1 MRDDPPRP
9 LKTASTQ
16 VLSENQVTRDVTAMI
31 QPRTIGV
38 LGASAARKTQGNG
51 VIFNLRKAGFS
62 GTIIPIH
69 PAAEIIDGLTVAP
82 SIDALPKDTDLVVVA
97 IPASNVTDALMQLD
111 QVGIG
116 SAMVFTN
123 GFTVEEEG
131 AFRQFASASRIT
143 IHGPNCMGV
152 INVSDG
158 VVLYPSLISDRV
170 KKGNVGLIAQ
180 SGSAA
185 ISLLNSTSVGFSKVL
200 TMGSEFQVTAPDY
213 MRWFAADDATKVIG
227 IILESIKD
235 PDAFASAVETLHDA
249 GKPVI
254 ALKVGRSDFGGRAV
268 QAHTGAMLSPSD
280 AYDCFLK
287 KLNVPTVSDYDELI
301 ASLECFSVCGGRTSG
316 LCLGIIG
323 ISGGETALA
332 CDLATEIGL
341 EIASFT
347 EETVTTISS
356 ALKGAT
362 GQNPFD
368 IGATVQH
375 TMELDKNAIRTILA
389 DPNVDM
395 VVAVQD
401 AQGTL
406 SASSFGRYM
415 GYVEAYGQLGQASG
429 KPLVVVSPSAENT
442 HPQISERLLPYHVPL
457 LRGLRSGLVGM
468 RNFGQHGAAMAE
480 RKGARQRPAKLGPD
494 QRAASLREELSRH
507 SGPIPGPIPWE
518 LAAALLRAYEIPI
531 VRAGLVRTKQEA
543 LDAAKGIGF
552 PLVLKIA
559 SPDIPHRSDVG
570 GVELGIADVD
580 ALRRAVDRMLE
591 KVRAAV
597 PQARIDGFEMQEQ
610 LTSWIEAVV
619 GFSAARPFRP
629 LTIVGTGGTLVEL
642 RKDRAV
648 RLSPVSEPEAMSMID
663 ETQLGKLLG
672 GYRNLIPRTPLDAL
686 AKVVSSISQLAVDFS
701 DRLSECDI
709 NPVLVRPGSGEIRV
723 VDALFIAHAAA
734 PSASR
739 GGPVQ

>member
-1 MRDDPPRP
+1 
-9 LKTASTQ
+9 
-16 VLSENQVTRDVTAMI
+16 
-31 QPRTIGV
+31 
-38 LGASAARKTQGNG
+38 
-51 VIFNLRKAGFS
+51 
-62 GTIIPIH
+62 
-69 PAAEIIDGLTVAP
+69 
-82 SIDALPKDTDLVVVA
+82 
-97 IPASNVTDALMQLD
+97 
-111 QVGIG
+111 
-116 SAMVFTN
+116 
-123 GFTVEEEG
+123 
-131 AFRQFASASRIT
+131 
-143 IHGPNCMGV
+143 MGV

-213 MRWFAADDATKVIG
+213 MRWFVADDETKVIG
-227 IILESIKD
+227 IILEAIKD

-287 KLNVPTVSDYDELI
+287 KLNVPTVTDYDELI
-301 ASLECFSVCGGRTSG
+301 ASLECFSVCGGRTTG
-316 LCLGIIG
+316 LRLGIIG

-362 GQNPFD
+362 GQNPID

-375 TMELDKNAIRTILA
+375 TMELDKNAIKTILA

-429 KPLVVVSPSAENT
+429 KPLVVMSPSAENT
-442 HPQISERLLPYHVPL
+442 HPQISEMLLPYHVPL
-457 LRGLRSGLVGM
+457 LRGLRSGLVAM
-468 RNFGQHGAAMAE
+468 RNFGQHGAAMAA
-480 RKGARQRPAKLGPD
+480 RKGARQRPAKLGPN
-494 QRAASLREELSRH
+494 QRAASLREELSRL
-507 SGPIPGPIPWE
+507 SGPIPWE
-518 LAAALLRAYEIPI
+518 LAVALLRAYEIPI
-531 VRAGLVRTKQEA
+531 VRSGFVRTKEEA
-543 LDAAKGIGF
+543 LDAAKRIGF

-570 GVELGIADVD
+570 GVELGIDDVH
-580 ALRRAVDRMLE
+580 ALRGAVDRMLE
-591 KVRAAV
+591 KVRATV
-597 PQARIDGFEMQEQ
+597 PEARIDGFEIQEQ

-619 GFSAARPFRP
+619 GYSAALPFTP

-642 RKDRAV
+642 CKDRAV
-648 RLSPVSEPEAMSMID
+648 GLSPVSEPEAMSMIN

-686 AKVVSSISQLAVDFS
+686 AKVVSSISQLAVYFS
-701 DRLSECDI
+701 DGLSECDI
-709 NPVLVRPGSGEIRV
+709 NPVFVRPGSGEVRV
-723 VDALFIAHAAA
+723 VDALFIA
-734 PSASR
+734 R
-739 GGPVQ
+739 GRAVG

>member
-1 MRDDPPRP
+1 MLR
-9 LKTASTQ
+9 
-16 VLSENQVTRDVTAMI
+16 
-31 QPRTIGV
+31 PRTIGV

-69 PAAEIIDGLTVAP
+69 PAAEIIDGLAVAP

-97 IPASNVTDALMQLD
+97 IPASNVTDALRKLD
-111 QVGIG
+111 EVGIG

-123 GFTVEEEG
+123 GFNAQEESG
-131 AFRQFASASRIT
+131 LRQFAGASRIT

-152 INVSDG
+152 INFSNG

-213 MRWFAADDATKVIG
+213 MRWFAADDETKVIG

-249 GKPVI
+249 RKPVI
-254 ALKVGRSDFGGRAV
+254 ALKVGRSDSGGRAV

-287 KLNVPTVSDYDELI
+287 KLNVPTVTDYDELI
-301 ASLECFSVCGGRTSG
+301 ASLECFSVCGGTTSG
-316 LCLGIIG
+316 LRLGIIG

-341 EIASFT
+341 EIAIFT

-375 TMELDKNAIRTILA
+375 TMELDKNAIKTILA

-395 VVAVQD
+395 VIAVQD
-401 AQGTL
+401 AQGAL
-406 SASSFGRYM
+406 SPSSFGRYM

-442 HPQISERLLPYHVPL
+442 HPQIFEMLLPYQVPL
-457 LRGLRSGLVGM
+457 LRGLRSGLVAM
-468 RNFGQHGAAMAE
+468 RNFGQYGATMAKH
-480 RKGARQRPAKLGPD
+480 KGARQRPAKLGPN
-494 QRAASLREELSRH
+494 QRAASLHEELSRF
-507 SGPIPGPIPWE
+507 SGPIPWE
-518 LAAALLRAYEIPI
+518 LAAALLSAYEIPI
-531 VRAGLVRTKQEA
+531 VRSGFVRTTEEA
-543 LDAAKGIGF
+543 LDAAKRIGF

-570 GVELGIADVD
+570 GVELGIDDVD
-580 ALRRAVDRMLE
+580 ALRRAVDHMLK

-610 LTSWIEAVV
+610 LTSWIEVVV
-619 GFSAARPFRP
+619 GFSAARPFMP

-648 RLSPVSEPEAMSMID
+648 GLSPISEPEAMSMID

-686 AKVVSSISQLAVDFS
+686 AKVVSRISQLAVDFS
-701 DRLSECDI
+701 DGLSECDI

-723 VDALFIAHAAA
+723 VDALFIA
-734 PSASR
+734 R
-739 GGPVQ
+739 GRPIG

>member
-1 MRDDPPRP
+1 M
-9 LKTASTQ
+9 L
-16 VLSENQVTRDVTAMI
+16 

-82 SIDALPKDTDLVVVA
+82 SIHALPKDTDLVVVA
-97 IPASNVTDALMQLD
+97 IAASNVTDALTQLD
-111 QVGIG
+111 EVGIG

-123 GFTVEEEG
+123 GFNAEEES
-131 AFRQFASASRIT
+131 AFRQFANASRIT
-143 IHGPNCMGV
+143 IHGPNCMGI

-213 MRWFAADDATKVIG
+213 MRWFAADDETKVIG

-235 PDAFASAVETLHDA
+235 PDAFASAVEILHDV

-254 ALKVGRSDFGGRAV
+254 ALKVGRSDSGGRAV

-287 KLNVPTVSDYDELI
+287 KLNVPTVTDYDELI

-316 LCLGIIG
+316 LRLGIIG

-341 EIASFT
+341 EIASFA
-347 EETVTTISS
+347 EETVTTISF

-368 IGATVQH
+368 IGATVRH
-375 TMELDKNAIRTILA
+375 TMELDKNAIKTILA

-401 AQGTL
+401 AQETL
-406 SASSFGRYM
+406 SVSSFGRYM

-442 HPQISERLLPYHVPL
+442 HPQISETLLPYHVPL
-457 LRGLRSGLVGM
+457 MRGLRSGLVAM
-468 RNFGQHGAAMAE
+468 RNFGQRGAAMAE
-480 RKGARQRPAKLGPD
+480 RKGARQHPAKLGPS
-494 QRAASLREELSRH
+494 QRAASLRDELSRL
-507 SGPIPGPIPWE
+507 SGP
-518 LAAALLRAYEIPI
+518 
-531 VRAGLVRTKQEA
+531 
-543 LDAAKGIGF
+543 
-552 PLVLKIA
+552 
-559 SPDIPHRSDVG
+559 G
-570 GVELGIADVD
+570 G
-580 ALRRAVDRMLE
+580 
-591 KVRAAV
+591 
-597 PQARIDGFEMQEQ
+597 
-610 LTSWIEAVV
+610 
-619 GFSAARPFRP
+619 
-629 LTIVGTGGTLVEL
+629 
-642 RKDRAV
+642 
-648 RLSPVSEPEAMSMID
+648 SE
-663 ETQLGKLLG
+663 
-672 GYRNLIPRTPLDAL
+672 
-686 AKVVSSISQLAVDFS
+686 
-701 DRLSECDI
+701 
-709 NPVLVRPGSGEIRV
+709 
-723 VDALFIAHAAA
+723 
-734 PSASR
+734 
-739 GGPVQ
+739 